1 MDPTTLTVLIVSSH
15 DATDLADAVRRG
27 GHDVR
32 VAGDSA
38 PDRARAAGP
47 DVILL
52 DLGRP
57 VPGVFDIA
65 ARLAGTG
72 WPRHP
77 LVVGVDGRPDTAAR
91 DRAAAARI
99 DLYLAS
105 PVDTEALLALLT
117 RYAALLGL
125 ARPAP

>member
-1 MDPTTLTVLIVSSH
+1 
-15 DATDLADAVRRG
+15 
-27 GHDVR
+27 

-38 PDRARAAGP
+38 PDKARAAAP

-57 VPGVFDIA
+57 VPGVFDLA
-65 ARLAGTG
+65 ARMAGSG

-77 LVVGVDGRPDTAAR
+77 LVVGVNGLADAAAR

-99 DLYLAS
+99 DLYMVA
-105 PVDTEALLALLT
+105 PIDAEALLGLLT
-117 RYAALLGL
+117 RYSALLHL
-125 ARPAP
+125 AGPAH

>member
-15 DATDLADAVRRG
+15 DATDLAEAVRRG

-38 PDRARAAGP
+38 PDRARANEP
-47 DVILL
+47 DVILI

-57 VPGVFDIA
+57 VPGVYDLA

-77 LVVGVDGRPDTAAR
+77 LVVGVGGPSDTAAR
-91 DRAAAARI
+91 NRAAAARI
-99 DLYLAS
+99 DLYLVA
-105 PVDTEALLALLT
+105 PIDETALLALLT
-117 RYAALLGL
+117 RYAALLDL
-125 ARPAP
+125 TWPAP